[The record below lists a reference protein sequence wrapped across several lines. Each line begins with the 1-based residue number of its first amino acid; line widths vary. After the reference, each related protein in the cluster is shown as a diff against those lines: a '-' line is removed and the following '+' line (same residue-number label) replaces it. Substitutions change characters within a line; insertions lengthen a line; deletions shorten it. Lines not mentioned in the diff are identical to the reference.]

1 MLNVQCKCPS
11 DCESTKYSYA
21 VSVSPRS
28 PNDTALLIKSLSKK
42 NKLLYNVKKDIEKL
56 DNMCI
61 PYEEKQQRI
70 KEFEQL
76 NHSIAYTSTVLHFFW
91 NQDTMISY
99 VRDQRYT
106 IKDMLGND
114 NYMSRYCKTNKSNFQ
129 TFYFL
134 SC

>member
-1 MLNVQCKCPS
+1 M
-11 DCESTKYSYA
+11 
-21 VSVSPRS
+21 
-28 PNDTALLIKSLSKK
+28 
-42 NKLLYNVKKDIEKL
+42 YNVKKDIENL

-106 IKDMLGND
+106 IVDMLGND
-114 NYMSRYCKTNKSNFQ
+114 S
-129 TFYFL
+129 
-134 SC
+134 

>member
-1 MLNVQCKCPS
+1 MYMLYLLVLNVQCKCPS

-42 NKLLYNVKKDIEKL
+42 NKLMYKVKKYIENL

-76 NHSIAYTSTVLHFFW
+76 NHSIAFSCNVLHFFW
-91 NQDTMISY
+91 NQDTMVSY

-106 IKDMLGND
+106 IVDMLGND
-114 NYMSRYCKTNKSNFQ
+114 SQLILVSMTSTKNLT
-129 TFYFL
+129 
-134 SC
+134 